1 MSLNSIARV
10 CLNAGSIT
18 YPPDS
23 TLAVYDSG
31 GDPSGWEVPRWSPE
45 SDRAFAEKYG
55 VKTSMLSLTAPGAC
69 ILKGADAAKLAR
81 QANEFAA
88 KLRDDNPAMYGML
101 AALPSLLD
109 KDLAKTELAYAFD
122 TLKADGVTL
131 FTRYGPGNHYLG
143 HADLQ
148 YMWEELN
155 KREAVVFIHPTHP
168 VNTNLISKSLLQP
181 VIDYPFETTKAAVD
195 LLVSRTVRKF
205 PKVKIILSHAGGT
218 LPYLIGRPA
227 SIMPYLDE
235 SHTPEDLIEDA
246 RNFYYDTA
254 VAGSTNVLTILQ
266 DFAKPGHILYG
277 SDYPY
282 AGPGIIDYHTEG
294 LDAFSFKNPALLDEI
309 NNKNAHGLFPR
320 LKQA

>member
-1 MSLNSIARV
+1 MVSGRV
-10 CLNAGSIT
+10 DVHHH
-18 YPPDS
+18 YVPDFYRK
-23 TLAVYDSG
+23 AVYDSG
-31 GDPSGWEVPRWSPE
+31 GDPSGWEVPNWSPE
-45 SDRAFAEKYG
+45 SDKAFAQKYG
-55 VKTSMLSLTAPGAC
+55 AQTSMLSLTAPGAC
-69 ILKGADAAKLAR
+69 ILKGADGAKLAR
-81 QANEFAA
+81 AANEYAA
-88 KLRDDNPAMYGML
+88 QLRDDNPGLYGL
-101 AALPSLLD
+101 FTALPSLLD
-109 KDLAKTELAYAFD
+109 KELAMTELTYALD

-143 HADLQ
+143 HPDLQ
-148 YMWEELN
+148 YIWEELN
-155 KREAVVFIHPTHP
+155 RREAVVFIHPTHP
-168 VNTNLISKSLLQP
+168 VNTDLISKSLPQP

-205 PKVKIILSHAGGT
+205 PRVKIILSHAGGT

-227 SIMPYLDE
+227 SVMPYLDQ
-235 SHTPEDLIEDA
+235 SHTPEDMMEDA

-294 LDAFSFKNPALLDEI
+294 LDAFPFKKSGLLEEI
-309 NNKNAHGLFPR
+309 NYQNAHVMFPR
-320 LKQA
+320 LSRA